1 MIRMGCDP
9 ILLDVCP
16 AAFYLVWERLVAWS
30 DSWLHQERLRE
41 QLNLP
46 ASFFAPRL
54 LKACHTK
61 MYKSKKSC
69 RNISCKEQMLLP
81 TKILKTLV
89 QSRHICTHV
98 EHLGYA
104 SKSGDVQVN
113 QFQEIYKKLCLTP
126 FRLVCLCKSQTTEDA
141 LVMSRMS
148 ATSHINTPS
157 RFWLH
162 ELTALHLFFCSGRS
176 LIWS

>member
-1 MIRMGCDP
+1 MGCDP
-9 ILLDVCP
+9 ILFDVCP

-30 DSWLHQERLRE
+30 DSWLHQERLQE

-54 LKACHTK
+54 LKAYHSYTT

-69 RNISCKEQMLLP
+69 RNISCKKQMLLP
-81 TKILKTLV
+81 TKILKAIV

-104 SKSGDVQVN
+104 SKIGEVQVN
-113 QFQEIYKKLCLTP
+113 HFQEIYKKPCLTP

-141 LVMSRMS
+141 SVMSRMS
-148 ATSHINTPS
+148 ATSHINTPY
-157 RFWLH
+157 RF
-162 ELTALHLFFCSGRS
+162 
-176 LIWS
+176 